1 MMRHQPF
8 TITLHVALA
17 IILAG
22 AVVTHFFGIQGSLTL
37 YSEAP
42 PVDRFEKESGPGDG
56 RFPFSLRLEKVDME
70 YYPGTTTPMD
80 FRSLLDIEG
89 QPVTVAMNHVG
100 EYGGWRFYQSG
111 MSGESSTLSVSHDP
125 WGTGITYTGYI
136 LLGIGMIGYF
146 LQRNTLWRAM
156 VRKYRKGIA
165 LLILFPS
172 LTAYAS
178 GTTLPAMQR
187 PLAANF
193 GKTLVYWN
201 DRICPI
207 QTMARDVA
215 RLLYGADS
223 YDGLTSEQILSGWLF
238 HFDQWQRDYL
248 NSHPELESVDFFS
261 ADSKDRK
268 NAERLS
274 LISWMGTGEAFRI
287 YPYETVDGHMEWLSL
302 TARKPS
308 GMPLDQWTFMQTT
321 MPEIKELLI
330 KGKNIKANETVEALQ
345 SGQRLYGGTA
355 LPSPAKIS
363 AEIIYNDTVRPL
375 LCAIPS
381 LLIGVALIVIPF
393 FMPPTRLLRTIG
405 TLGTVVTLTYLCYS
419 MGLLWYVSGH
429 IPVSNGPE
437 TMMFLGLTALA
448 GAAAWRNLTVRGALM
463 TVAGMA
469 LCVAAMGGRTPQVGS
484 MMPVLASPLLSVHVM
499 AVMAAYATFLLMAIL
514 SALALM
520 SKSGIQSR
528 RLSLLNR
535 ILLAPA
541 VCLLGAGIFIGAV
554 WANQTW
560 GRYWGWDPK
569 ETCALV
575 MWLVYALPLHQGCRP
590 LRFFRKDKALNIYL
604 LLAVLTVAFTYFGA
618 NYLLKG
624 LHSYA

>member
-1 MMRHQPF
+1 MRNQPF

-22 AVVTHFFGIQGSLTL
+22 ALVTHFFGIQGSLTL

-42 PVDRFEKESGPGDG
+42 PVDRFEKESGPGEG
-56 RFPFSLRLEKVDME
+56 RFPFSIRLKKTEIDF
-70 YYPGTTTPMD
+70 YPGTTTPMD
-80 FRSLLDIEG
+80 FRSMLDIEG
-89 QPVTVAMNHVG
+89 QAVKVAMNHTG
-100 EYGGWRFYQSG
+100 EYDGWRFFQSG

-146 LQRNTLWRAM
+146 LQDKTLWRAM
-156 VRKYRKGIA
+156 VRKYRKGMTVA
-165 LLILFPS
+165 LILFPALS
-172 LTAYAS
+172 AS
-178 GTTLPAMQR
+178 ASETSLPAMQK
-187 PLAANF
+187 PLAENF

-207 QTMARDVA
+207 QTMARDVT
-215 RLLYGADS
+215 RLLYDADS
-223 YDGLTSEQILSGWLF
+223 YEGLTSEQILSGWLF
-238 HFDQWQRDYL
+238 HYDRWQRDYL
-248 NSHPELESVDFFS
+248 NKHPELKSVNFFS
-261 ADSKDRK
+261 ADRKDRK

-274 LISWMGTGEAFRI
+274 LINWMGTGEAFRI
-287 YPYETVDGHMEWLSL
+287 YPYETLDGHMEWLSL

-308 GMPLDQWTFMQTT
+308 GMTLEQWTFMQTT
-321 MPEIKELLI
+321 MPEIQDLLI
-330 KGKNIKANETVEALQ
+330 KGKNIKANESVRSLQ
-345 SGQRLYGGTA
+345 SGQRLYGGKA
-355 LPSPAKIS
+355 LPSQGKIN

-375 LCAIPS
+375 ICAIPS
-381 LLIGVALIVIPF
+381 LLLGLALIIIPF
-393 FMPPTRLLRTIG
+393 FMTPTRPLRAVG
-405 TLGTVVTLTYLCYS
+405 SLGAAVFLIYLCYS
-419 MGLLWYVSGH
+419 MALLWYVSGH
-429 IPVSNGPE
+429 MPVTNGPE
-437 TMMFLGLTALA
+437 TMMFLGLAALA
-448 GAAAWRNLTVRGALM
+448 GATVWRNLTVRGALM

-499 AVMAAYATFLLMAIL
+499 VVMASYAMFLLMAIL
-514 SALALM
+514 SVVALI
-520 SKSGIQSR
+520 SKSETQSR
-528 RLSLLNR
+528 RLSVLNR

-590 LRFFRKDKALNIYL
+590 LRFFRKDKTLNIYL

>member
-1 MMRHQPF
+1 MRHQPF
-8 TITLHVALA
+8 TLILHIALA
-17 IILAG
+17 VILAG
-22 AVVTHFFGIQGSLTL
+22 ALVTHFFGIQGILTL

-42 PVDRFEKESGPGDG
+42 PVNRFEKESGPGDG
-56 RFPFSLRLEKVDME
+56 LFPFSLRLERVEID

-80 FRSLLDIEG
+80 FRSHLFIEG
-89 QPVTVAMNHVG
+89 KPVTVAMNRVG
-100 EYGGWRFYQSG
+100 EYESWRFYQSG
-111 MSGESSTLSVSHDP
+111 MSGESTTLSVSHDP
-125 WGTGITYTGYI
+125 WGTGITYAGYI

-146 LQRNTLWRAM
+146 LQHKTLWRAM
-156 VRKYRKGIA
+156 VSKYRKGIA
-165 LLILFPS
+165 ASMLFFTFTTS
-172 LTAYAS
+172 AS
-178 GTTLPAMQR
+178 QPVLPTMQR

-207 QTMARDVA
+207 QTMARDVT

-223 YDGLTSEQILSGWLF
+223 YEGLTSEQILSGWLF
-238 HFDQWQRDYL
+238 YYDQWEHDYMAK
-248 NSHPELESVDFFS
+248 HPELETVHFFS
-261 ADSKDRK
+261 NDSKQRK

-274 LISWMGTGEAFRI
+274 LINWMGTGEAFRI

-308 GMPLDQWTFMQTT
+308 GMPLGQWTFMQTT
-321 MPEIKELLI
+321 IPEMKRLLMN
-330 KGKNIKANETVEALQ
+330 GKNIRANEILESLQ
-345 SGQRLYGGTA
+345 SGQRLYGREK
-355 LPSPAKIS
+355 LPSETKIH
-363 AEIIYNDTVRPL
+363 AERLYNDTVRPIW
-375 LCAIPS
+375 CAIPS
-381 LLIGVALIVIPF
+381 LLIGLSLLILPF
-393 FMPPTRLLRTIG
+393 FIKQMRLFNLSGSIG
-405 TLGTVVTLTYLCYS
+405 SAMLLLYLCYS

-437 TMMFLGLTALA
+437 TMMFLGLVALG
-448 GAAAWRNLTVRGALM
+448 GAAALRNYTIRGALM
-463 TVAGMA
+463 VVAGMA
-469 LCVAAMGGRTPQVGS
+469 LCVAAMGGRTPQIGS

-499 AVMAAYATFLLMAIL
+499 VVMVSYAMFLLMAIL
-514 SALALM
+514 ALLALV
-520 SKSGIQSR
+520 SRSERQSE
-528 RLSLLNR
+528 RLSTLNR

-575 MWLVYALPLHQGCRP
+575 MWLVYALPLHWGCRP
-590 LRFFRKDKALNIYL
+590 LRFLRKDKTFNIYL
-604 LLAVLTVAFTYFGA
+604 LVAVLTVAFTYFGA